1 MRNKGAIWTLAIAL
15 VLVCIYQLSFT
26 VVTYKVKRDAQA
38 YARDENNAVDLKK
51 AEYYL
56 DSVASEPVYNFLWL
70 KKYTYRECQE
80 REINLGLDLQGGM
93 NVVLEVSVVDVVRSM
108 ANYSR
113 DTTFNKAI
121 EIARRNQI
129 GSGEDFVTLFGRA
142 FEQVDPNARLSALF
156 TTSEFRE
163 RINYN
168 TPNSEVLRII
178 REEADKAISNSFNI
192 ISTRI
197 DHFGVTSPNVQRL
210 QSGDRILVELPG
222 VSEKDRV
229 RKLLQGAARLEFWE
243 TYDNTDAV
251 IRNGLMSLN
260 DYVREI
266 NKNTTPSTST
276 SGSPAAVSGT
286 QSTVSATPTDS
297 TGAGEPSL
305 LEQLTG
311 DPASGTEDTASN
323 ATAEEFFKENPLFT
337 VLIPYVTQNN
347 ELIPGSVFG
356 QVHFRDTAKVN
367 QYLRLGMQ
375 RGMFPRDFR
384 YLWSAKPIQN
394 PNSRKSTDYFE
405 IHAIKVTSRDNRAP
419 LTGDVI
425 TRAVNEYD
433 QNTAEAFVSMDM
445 NAQGTQIWARL
456 TRENVGKI
464 IAVVMDNYVYS
475 YPRVNEE
482 IPNGS
487 SRISGHFTPEEAA
500 DLANLLKSG
509 TMPAPCKIIQ
519 EEVIGPSLGK
529 ESINSGMNSLL
540 ISFVL
545 IFAFMIFYYTRRAGV
560 VADIA
565 LFLNM
570 FFLFGV
576 LASLGLVLTLPG
588 IAGVVL
594 TIGMSV
600 DANVLIFERIR
611 EEISAGKGVRMAVAD
626 GYKNALSA
634 IVDGNLT
641 TLITGIILYFL
652 GTGPVKGFATTLVV
666 GIITSMFAAIF
677 ISRLVFEIML
687 DKGYK
692 LTFSTKLS
700 TGAFKNIN
708 LNYIKNRKVFYTIS
722 SVIIVIGV
730 ISLFVRGLDEGV
742 DFAGGRNY
750 IVQFDKPVNNQDV
763 ADMIESELGMR
774 PTVITYGSEDK
785 VRITTKYGV
794 ESEDSEVETEIE
806 QKIYNGVKSL
816 LPENVSFEQF
826 RGENVQGL
834 QKVGPTIAA
843 DIKRDSFIALIISL
857 FFMFLY
863 IGLRFRNW
871 SFGLGA
877 MASLAHD
884 AFFVIAMFSLLYGLM
899 PFSME
904 MDQTFIAAIL
914 TIIGYSVN
922 DTVVIFDRIREYKAL
937 HPKMDYAT
945 LMNKA
950 VNDTFS
956 RTIITSLT
964 VLITVGIIFFYTGES
979 VRGFAF
985 ALLLGLFSGVYSTV
999 FIATALVYDTRKN
1012 KEIKASAK

>member
-15 VLVCIYQLSFT
+15 ILVCIYQLSFT
-26 VVTYKVKRDAQA
+26 VVTYKVKKDAQA
-38 YARDENNAVDLKK
+38 YARDKDNVVDLQKVD
-51 AEYYL
+51 YYL
-56 DSVASEPVYNFLWL
+56 DSIASEPVYNFLWL
-70 KKYTYRECQE
+70 KKYTFRECQE

-93 NVVLEVSVVDVVRSM
+93 NVVLEVSLVDVIKSM
-108 ANYSR
+108 ANYSK
-113 DTTFNKAI
+113 DTTFNKALA
-121 EIARRNQI
+121 IARQNQV
-129 GSGEDFVTLFGRA
+129 GSNENFVTLFGQA
-142 FEQVDPNARLSALF
+142 FKQLDPNARLSALF
-156 TTSEFRE
+156 TSAEFRD

-168 TPNSEVLRII
+168 TPDDEVLRII
-178 REEADKAISNSFNI
+178 RQEAEKSVANSFNI

-243 TYDNTDAV
+243 TYDNTDPE
-251 IRNGLMSLN
+251 IRNGLMALN
-260 DYVREI
+260 DLVREI
-266 NKNTTPSTST
+266 NRTTTPIAAAN
-276 SGSPAAVSGT
+276 PAVSST
-286 QSTVSATPTDS
+286 QPGQTDTPDT
-297 TGAGEPSL
+297 AEGEEAPSL
-305 LEQLTG
+305 LEQITG
-311 DPASGTEDTASN
+311 ESNAEGDTSGD
-323 ATAEEFFKENPLFT
+323 ATAEAFFRENPLFS
-337 VLIPYVTQNN
+337 VLNPYVTQNN

-356 QVHFRDTAKVN
+356 QVHYKDTARVN
-367 QYLRLGMQ
+367 QYLKLAMQ
-375 RGMFPRDFR
+375 RGLFPRDFR
-384 YLWSAKPIQN
+384 YLWSAKPIEVPGSKQ
-394 PNSRKSTDYFE
+394 PSDYYQL
-405 IHAIKVTSRDNRAP
+405 HAIKITSRDNRAP

-445 NAQGTQIWARL
+445 NTEGTRTWARM
-456 TRENVGKI
+456 TRENVGKV
-464 IAVVMDNYVYS
+464 IAVVLDNYVYS
-475 YPRVNEE
+475 HPRVNEE

-487 SRISGHFTPEEAA
+487 SRITGVSPEEAE

-529 ESINSGMNSLL
+529 ESIKSGMNSLL
-540 ISFVL
+540 ISFLL
-545 IFAFMIFYYTRRAGV
+545 IFSFMIFYYTRRAGL

-594 TIGMSV
+594 TIGMAV

-611 EEISAGKGVRMAVAD
+611 EELAAGKGVKIAVAD

-634 IVDGNLT
+634 ILDGNIT
-641 TLITGIILYFL
+641 TLITGIILYML

-666 GIITSMFAAIF
+666 GIITSLFAAVF

-687 DKGYK
+687 DKGQK
-692 LTFSTKLS
+692 VTFATKLS

-708 LNYIKNRKVFYTIS
+708 LNYIKNRKIFYAIS
-722 SVIIVIGV
+722 SAMIVIGI

-750 IVQFDKPVNNQDV
+750 IIQFDKPVSNLEV
-763 ADMIESELGMR
+763 ADLVENQMGIR
-774 PTVITYGSEDK
+774 PTVITYGSEDQ
-785 VRITTKYGV
+785 VRITTKYMI
-794 ESEDSEVETEIE
+794 ESEDPEVEAQIE
-806 QKIYNGVKSL
+806 QMIYNGVKPL
-816 LPENVSFEQF
+816 LGENVDFEQF
-826 RGENVQGL
+826 REENVRGL

-843 DIKRDSFIALIISL
+843 DIKRDSFIALFVSL
-857 FFMFLY
+857 IFMFLY

-871 SFGLGA
+871 NFGLGA
-877 MASLAHD
+877 IASLAHD

-914 TIIGYSVN
+914 TIVGYSVN
-922 DTVVIFDRIREYKAL
+922 DTVVIFDRIREYRAL
-937 HPKMDYAT
+937 HPKMDFAT

-956 RTIITSLT
+956 RTIVTSLT
-964 VLITVGIIFFYTGES
+964 VLITVAIIFFYTGES

-985 ALLLGLFSGVYSTV
+985 ALFLGLFSGVYSTV
-999 FIATALVYDTRKN
+999 FIATALVYDARKR
-1012 KEIKASAK
+1012 KGARSLAK